1 MHKVLLIFTL
11 VLCIPV
17 GMFIGNGVIEY
28 IENHTTIEAQ
38 QIEKSEP
45 RLQLQD
51 VSNNLNGWS
60 GDILTFCDT
69 ANGNLIY
76 VLVGSDKGGM
86 VVAPNNCHKN
96 PR

>member
-1 MHKVLLIFTL
+1 MSWNLRKTLQFFGIIAFAIAISFLLVKSTR
-11 VLCIPV
+11 V
-17 GMFIGNGVIEY
+17 
-28 IENHTTIEAQ
+28 EAQQ
-38 QIEKSEP
+38 QIEKSGP